1 MEPVLQQ
8 HECSCIV
15 RTLMSQ
21 VDWGIKDYFI
31 LNQVI
36 VIYNFPVMPLALC
49 GARSTAE
56 IRGEWDML
64 EKSTGREVAHCN

>member
-1 MEPVLQQ
+1 MEPVLHR

-15 RTLMSQ
+15 RTLLSQ
-21 VDWGIKDYFI
+21 VDWGIKDHFI

-36 VIYNFPVMPLALC
+36 VVYNFPVMPLELC

-56 IRGEWDML
+56 IRREWGTF
-64 EKSTGREVAHCN
+64 EKSSGREVAHWN